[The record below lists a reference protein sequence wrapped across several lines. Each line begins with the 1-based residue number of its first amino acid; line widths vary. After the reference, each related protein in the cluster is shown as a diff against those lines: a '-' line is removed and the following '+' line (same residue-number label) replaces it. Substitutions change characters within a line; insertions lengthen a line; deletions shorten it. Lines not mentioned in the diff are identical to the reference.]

1 LHILSPTQQTMERSA
16 GKYLLNITQSIF
28 QMYCSL
34 IDYNK
39 NASSRTSNETAINTV
54 IISNTVQLAWAAQK
68 YAGNSKS
75 RKLGFGEVHFRMLL
89 HEPMS
94 VEKKAERY
102 TITERAIYV

>member
-1 LHILSPTQQTMERSA
+1 
-16 GKYLLNITQSIF
+16 
-28 QMYCSL
+28 MYCSL
-34 IDYNK
+34 DFNK

-89 HEPMS
+89 HEPVS

-102 TITERAIYV
+102 TITERAIYVQYTL